1 MVLRPSRLIGNFL
14 DIYFF
19 MDYKLIFD
27 NTPEA
32 IVLLDPNL
40 KIVGAN
46 KLYLEVTMRRLNDIV
61 GKHFLLEAFPEPN
74 VPYQQNPVRLSI
86 EEAIQKGE
94 KVYLDV
100 IRYAIARPDGSGFDE
115 RCWEASHT
123 PIFNE
128 QGELVYVLQETKD
141 VTERENTKK
150 ALEDIEQKF
159 RFMADSMPQL
169 IDSDDA
175 DGNPTYF
182 NQQWQAYT
190 GIPVEELMAD
200 GWKGTIHPDDLPGA
214 ENAWQQSL
222 EKGEPSQV
230 EIRIRDKE
238 GDYRWYLSRYLPM
251 RNDDG
256 SIRMWLGSAS
266 DIHDMKKMVQE
277 LLISNE
283 QMSELSDQVQ
293 LAFRKAES
301 ERMTLER
308 LIMQAPTFFAILK
321 GEEHRYELVNK
332 KYQDLFPH
340 VSLIGK
346 SVEEALPEIA
356 EQGYIDVLNNV
367 YQTGETFEA
376 KEIIVKLANAEGTLE
391 DNYLTFIFQP
401 LFDELNQVTGILIAG
416 FNVTDKYLLKK
427 KLQDLGVTVDE
438 L

>member
-1 MVLRPSRLIGNFL
+1 
-14 DIYFF
+14 

-32 IVLLDPNL
+32 IVLIDPDF
-40 KIVGAN
+40 IVLGAN
-46 KLYLEVTMRRLNDIV
+46 KRYLEVTMRQLNDIV
-61 GKHFLLEAFPEPN
+61 GKHFLLEAFPEPT
-74 VPYQQNPVRLSI
+74 VPYEENPVRLSI
-86 EEAIQKGE
+86 EEAIQKGK

-100 IRYAIARPDGSGFDE
+100 IRYAIARPDGTGYDE

-123 PIFNE
+123 PIYDK
-128 QGELVYVLQETKD
+128 QGKLVYVLQETKD

-169 IDSDDA
+169 IDADDA
-175 DGNPTYF
+175 AGNSTYF
-182 NQQWQAYT
+182 NKQWENYT
-190 GIPVEELMAD
+190 GIPTEELMAG
-200 GWKGTIHPDDLPGA
+200 GWKTAIHPEDLPGA
-214 ENAWQQSL
+214 AKAWQQSL

-230 EIRIRDKE
+230 EIRIRDKD

-251 RNDDG
+251 RNEDG
-256 SIRMWLGSAS
+256 TIRLWLGSCS
-266 DIHDMKKMVQE
+266 DIHDMKNLVQE
-277 LLISNE
+277 LLTSNE

-308 LIMQAPTFFAILK
+308 LIMQAPSFFAILK
-321 GEEHRYELVNK
+321 GADHRYELVNT

-340 VSLIGK
+340 VCLIGK
-346 SVEEALPEIA
+346 TVAEALPEIA
-356 EQGYIDVLNNV
+356 DQGYIDVLNNV
-367 YQTGETFEA
+367 YRTGETFEA
-376 KEIIVKLANAEGTLE
+376 KEILVKLANAEGKLE

-427 KLQDLGVTVDE
+427 KLQDLGVTLDE